1 MLQSVHNW
9 TPYEPQQNTSTMS
22 ETMIV
27 FSAMRD
33 FADGL
38 TRGLS
43 LFLTERQDTTLRG
56 HAPSTARRRK

>member
-1 MLQSVHNW
+1 
-9 TPYEPQQNTSTMS
+9 
-22 ETMIV
+22 MIV

-43 LFLTERQDTTLRG
+43 LFLTERQDTT
-56 HAPSTARRRK
+56 ARTLWPTPPARAERRKQTAAH

>member
-1 MLQSVHNW
+1 
-9 TPYEPQQNTSTMS
+9 
-22 ETMIV
+22 MII

-43 LFLTERQDTTLRG
+43 LFLTERHNVAEGALSPTT
-56 HAPSTARRRK
+56 PARKR

>member
-1 MLQSVHNW
+1 
-9 TPYEPQQNTSTMS
+9 
-22 ETMIV
+22 MIV

-43 LFLTERQDTTLRG
+43 LFLTERQDTT
-56 HAPSTARRRK
+56 ARTLWPARSPQVERRK

>member
-1 MLQSVHNW
+1 MERQQ
-9 TPYEPQQNTSTMS
+9 EQNTSFTR
-22 ETMIV
+22 TRQPMIV

-43 LFLTERQDTTLRG
+43 LFLTERNDMTARTFSP
-56 HAPSTARRRK
+56 APSRKGKAAQ

>member
-1 MLQSVHNW
+1 
-9 TPYEPQQNTSTMS
+9 
-22 ETMIV
+22 MIV

-43 LFLTERQDTTLRG
+43 LFLTERQE
-56 HAPSTARRRK
+56 STARTLWPSAPEARTDRRK

>member
-1 MLQSVHNW
+1 
-9 TPYEPQQNTSTMS
+9 
-22 ETMIV
+22 MIV

-43 LFLTERQDTTLRG
+43 LFLTERQDTTVRTLSPPAHR
-56 HAPSTARRRK
+56 PERRK

>member
-1 MLQSVHNW
+1 
-9 TPYEPQQNTSTMS
+9 
-22 ETMIV
+22 MIV

-43 LFLTERQDTTLRG
+43 LFLTERQDV
-56 HAPSTARRRK
+56 TARGVAPAVAKRRS